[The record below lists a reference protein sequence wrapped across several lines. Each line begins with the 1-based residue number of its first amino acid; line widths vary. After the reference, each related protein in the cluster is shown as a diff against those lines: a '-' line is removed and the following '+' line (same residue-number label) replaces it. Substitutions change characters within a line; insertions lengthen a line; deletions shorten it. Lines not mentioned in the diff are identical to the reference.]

1 MQPVNSEPKS
11 PVIVIDTREQKPFRF
26 EGAVTKALSTG
37 DYRVEGL
44 ENIISVE
51 RKSLSDLL
59 GCIGQGRE
67 RFERELQR
75 LSAMPYPAL
84 VIEASLAEVLR
95 GTRHTSAH
103 PSSILGLLVNWSWKY
118 KVGIW
123 FCGNRDLAQMV
134 TERLLIKAAQYAT
147 QDQQGGL
154 DMPRTT

>member
-1 MQPVNSEPKS
+1 MEPKS
-11 PVIVIDTREQKPFRF
+11 PIIIVDSREQRPFRF
-26 EGAVTKALSTG
+26 AGAVTKALVTG
-37 DYRVEGL
+37 DYSVVGL
-44 ENIISVE
+44 EQSISIE
-51 RKSLSDLL
+51 RKGLGDLL

-75 LSAMPYPAL
+75 QSAMPYPAL
-84 VIEASLAEVLR
+84 VVEASLAEVLR

-103 PSSILGLLVNWSWKY
+103 PSSILGSLVSWSWKY